1 MHKISMQICELLSIR
16 FIDFSEPENFVKLMD
31 LIFQYKKIFQL
42 IMYKRTNSFLEDTL
56 ALLADEIIEAKTEK
70 PLQVK
75 EFSSFLQQAFHADAD
90 R

>member
-1 MHKISMQICELLSIR
+1 MQICELLSIR

-31 LIFQYKKIFQL
+31 LIFRYKKIFQL
-42 IMYKRTNSFLEDTL
+42 TMYKRTNGFLEDAL

>member
-1 MHKISMQICELLSIR
+1 MQICELLSIR